1 MSPYPSLGSIQLT
14 TFYKTYSRPNK
25 PAAMISNRLLPL
37 MWTKPGGSHSRKKQ
51 SKAEHQ
57 DVLDEKGE
65 NTLKNTERKKDKNQR
80 DERTSTSNTH
90 KQFLP
95 QQKQRSPLAKSDPLT
110 FSVTAPPVNAPPL
123 GRLHISHSHLSLS
136 ERNKYRKRKRLEIK
150 NSAKNAAH

>member
-1 MSPYPSLGSIQLT
+1 MPFPSLGSDRLT
-14 TFYKTYSRPNK
+14 TSYKTYSQPNK
-25 PAAMISNRLLPL
+25 LAAMISNRLLPL

-95 QQKQRSPLAKSDPLT
+95 QQKQRPPLAKSDPLIL
-110 FSVTAPPVNAPPL
+110 SVTAPPVNAPPL
-123 GRLHISHSHLSLS
+123 GRLHISHSHLSLRKKQVQKAKKI
-136 ERNKYRKRKRLEIK
+136 RNQE
-150 NSAKNAAH
+150 